1 MLILP
6 RCLSSPQLP
15 NSEGSVIPLI
25 PLIPVTR
32 PGRVCSCQRGSC
44 TTLRLRWL
52 VQVLPGTRLPGSSVS
67 GNEVPGLLVW
77 GACQDGGDLGEMHG
91 APALVN
97 PFPTSDRFGSYHWNG
112 PRLSRVALV
121 RCDGRHLAL
130 HHRPQV
136 TSVSASCIPP
146 LRVYREMML
155 PWVSGRKREGGK
167 QFSASARQQE
177 PSLSLANLRPIP
189 HGLSEPRG
197 LCVLRSTQ
205 AAPAHRLL
213 CAAAQLMACSFH
225 KCRWSAVPRPRAS
238 LLIT

>member
-1 MLILP
+1 MSQQGE
-6 RCLSSPQLP
+6 CNSP
-15 NSEGSVIPLI
+15 NSLNP
-25 PLIPVTR
+25 R
-32 PGRVCSCQRGSC
+32 RVRGCQGGSC

-77 GACQDGGDLGEMHG
+77 GACQDGGDLGEKRG

-97 PFPTSDRFGSYHWNG
+97 PFPSSAGFRSCPRDG
-112 PRLSRVALV
+112 PQPPRSAPPASAT
-121 RCDGRHLAL
+121 GAAA
-130 HHRPQV
+130 
-136 TSVSASCIPP
+136 SASPCACLPRDEASPGIWWKKEG
-146 LRVYREMML
+146 REE
-155 PWVSGRKREGGK
+155 VSSQCKAAGAK
-167 QFSASARQQE
+167 
-177 PSLSLANLRPIP
+177 
-189 HGLSEPRG
+189 SEPRKSPAHPSWVKRA

-205 AAPAHRLL
+205 AAPAHGLL